1 MNMKL
6 HLGTFTTL
14 IVAMGAHAYAQP
26 VVPADDNSCPNP
38 NAQCPQQ
45 GTTTTTTTTS
55 NPQPTTNAPP
65 PEAYTPPPEPTF
77 SAAPPPSHEHYEG
90 VPGGLAFSVGGGVDD
105 FSKSSARAATSMGGS
120 WTARLTLG
128 TRSYIAGEASYI
140 GSAQNT
146 QNINGINGRTLYGNG
161 AQGALRLNALTTY
174 WAQPFAYGGAAW
186 RHYSMSSGGNN
197 SDVLEIPVGIGF
209 ATYMENLMLDVRGE
223 YRFAVAKSGDMPL
236 VALADNS
243 TSQLDRWGVTGNL
256 GYVF

>member
-38 NAQCPQQ
+38 NAQCPQEQ
-45 GTTTTTTTTS
+45 GQTTTTTTTT
-55 NPQPTTNAPP
+55 TPP
-65 PEAYTPPPEPTF
+65 PAQPAPPPEPTF
-77 SAAPPPSHEHYEG
+77 TSQPPPAPEHYEG
-90 VPGGLAFSVGGGVDD
+90 IPGGLAFSVGGGVDD
-105 FSKSSARAATSMGGS
+105 FAKSDARSLTSMGGS

-146 QNINGINGRTLYGNG
+146 NTLAINGNNRTLYGNG
-161 AQGALRLNALTTY
+161 AQGALRLNALTSY

-186 RHYSMSSGGNN
+186 RHYSVSNGGNN
-197 SDVLEIPVGIGF
+197 ADVLEIPAGLGI
-209 ATYMENLMLDVRGE
+209 ATYMENLMFDVRGE
-223 YRFAVAKSGDMPL
+223 YRFAVASSGSVPEL
-236 VALADNS
+236 ALADRS

>member
-38 NAQCPQQ
+38 NAQCPQEP
-45 GTTTTTTTTS
+45 GTTTTTTTTTA
-55 NPQPTTNAPP
+55 PTTNAPP
-65 PEAYTPPPEPTF
+65 PEATAPPPEPTF
-77 SAAPPPSHEHYEG
+77 SATPPPSHEHYEG

-105 FSKSSARAATSMGGS
+105 FSKSAARAMTSMGGS
-120 WTARLTLG
+120 WTARLTFG

-146 QNINGINGRTLYGNG
+146 QPILNANSRTLYGNG

-186 RHYSMSSGGNN
+186 RHYSLSSGGNN

-209 ATYMENLMLDVRGE
+209 ATYMQELMLDVRGE
-223 YRFAVAKSGDMPL
+223 YRFAVADSGSIPEL
-236 VALADNS
+236 ALGTHS
-243 TSQLDRWGVTGNL
+243 TSALDRWGVTGNL

>member
-6 HLGTFTTL
+6 HLGSIATL
-14 IVAMGAHAYAQP
+14 VVTVGAHAYAQP

-38 NAQCPQQ
+38 DTAQCPQNQ
-45 GTTTTTTTTS
+45 PTTTTTTTTT
-55 NPQPTTNAPP
+55 PAPAP
-65 PEAYTPPPEPTF
+65 APAAPPPEPTF
-77 SAAPPPSHEHYEG
+77 SAAPPPAEHYEG

-105 FSKSSARAATSMGGS
+105 FAKSDARRLTNMGGS
-120 WTARLTLG
+120 WTARLTFG

-146 QNINGINGRTLYGNG
+146 ENTNGFNSRTLYGNG

-186 RHYSMSSGGNN
+186 RHYSLSSGGNN

-209 ATYMENLMLDVRGE
+209 ATYMQNLMLDVRGE
-223 YRFAVAKSGDMPL
+223 YRFAVAESGNLPL
-236 VALADNS
+236 VALNDVS
-243 TSQLDRWGVTGNL
+243 SSQLDRWGVTGNL